1 MALAAAATLTWIV
14 DIATRP
20 PCPDRYVRLVDLEL
34 AMPVVSAA
42 VTLGSIAM
50 IAVANRSSRGAAVLS
65 IGVAVIALSATMMF
79 LAIGALAGEQTLLA
93 DSCWTF

>member
-1 MALAAAATLTWIV
+1 
-14 DIATRP
+14 
-20 PCPDRYVRLVDLEL
+20 
-34 AMPVVSAA
+34 
-42 VTLGSIAM
+42 M